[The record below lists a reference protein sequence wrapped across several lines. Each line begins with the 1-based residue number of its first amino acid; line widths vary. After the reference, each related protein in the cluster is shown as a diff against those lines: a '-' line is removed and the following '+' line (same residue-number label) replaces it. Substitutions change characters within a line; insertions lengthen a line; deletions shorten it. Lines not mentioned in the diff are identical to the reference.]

1 MKNINRYQKQ
11 LNKNILVYRV
21 FTTLIYPLLLVYILI
36 RKLKKEDRD
45 RYKEKIFTSYFNIK
59 RKKFKIDLVSYSV
72 LVNSKA

>member
-1 MKNINRYQKQ
+1 M
-11 LNKNILVYRV
+11 ILVYRV

-59 RKKFKIDLVSYSV
+59 RKKNLKLIGFMQLV
-72 LVNSKA
+72 LVNSKSIIPIIRELI